1 MKHIKL
7 FESFINEQEDSK
19 QVQTIRKKLEGK
31 PGAKTLI
38 GMYKFYWEK
47 EHQEY
52 KGLELLKKLAYYDQA
67 IRDEKNFDIAQ
78 SVGIQMQQ
86 IDKFNQELSK
96 PFMGKVK
103 AGTEEFSDLWIII
116 QHADNQPKLQQ
127 AFLEVYGEAMKKT
140 NPGNLAYMIDRV
152 AVNTGE
158 AQTTLSQGMDVT
170 YKGKTGWLPRQMK
183 GIKLEGQP
191 VDAEDPDTGEKIQL
205 VRWAASEESK
215 INTAIKVQLGPKNV
229 EKAEAAGI
237 KINLASYVEHVM
249 GTDFV
254 GNWMIKK

>member
-19 QVQTIRKKLEGK
+19 QVQAIRKKLEGK

-67 IRDEKNFDIAQ
+67 IRKDSNFKIAQ
-78 SVGIQMQQ
+78 SLGMQMLEV
-86 IDKFNQELSK
+86 DKFNQELATQ
-96 PFMGKVK
+96 FIGKVK
-103 AGTEEFSDLWIII
+103 AGTKEFDDLWIII
-116 QHADNQPKLQQ
+116 QHADQQPKLQQ
-127 AFLEVYGEAMKKT
+127 AFLKVYGEAMKET
-140 NPGNLAYMIDRV
+140 DPRSLAMLTDRI
-152 AVNTGE
+152 AVNTGQ
-158 AQTTLSQGMDVT
+158 AQTTLSQGMQVT
-170 YKGKTGWLPRQMK
+170 YKGKTGWLPYQMK
-183 GIKLEGQP
+183 GIKTEGQP
-191 VDAEDPDTGEKIQL
+191 VDAVDELDKPCQL

>member
-67 IRDEKNFDIAQ
+67 IRKDSNFKIAQ
-78 SVGIQMQQ
+78 SMGMQMLEV
-86 IDKFNQELSK
+86 DKFNQELAK
-96 PFMGKVK
+96 QFIGKVK
-103 AGTEEFSDLWIII
+103 AGTEEFDDLWIII
-116 QHADNQPKLQQ
+116 QHADQQPKLQQ
-127 AFLEVYGEAMKKT
+127 AFLKVYGEAMKET
-140 NPGNLAYMIDRV
+140 DPRSLAMLTDRI
-152 AVNTGE
+152 AVNTGQ
-158 AQTTLSQGMDVT
+158 AQTTLSQGMQVT
-170 YKGKTGWLPRQMK
+170 YKGKTGWLPYQMK
-183 GIKLEGQP
+183 GIKTEGQP
-191 VDAEDPDTGEKIQL
+191 VDAVDELDKPCQLIKWASSED
-205 VRWAASEESK
+205 SK
-215 INTAIKVQLGPKNV
+215 VNTAIKVQLGPKNV
-229 EKAEAAGI
+229 EKSKAAGI
-237 KINLASYVEHVM
+237 TINLAAYVEHVM

>member
-19 QVQTIRKKLEGK
+19 QVQAIRKKLEGK

-67 IRDEKNFDIAQ
+67 IRDEKNFKIAQ
-78 SVGIQMQQ
+78 SLGMQMLEV
-86 IDKFNQELSK
+86 DKFNQELATQ
-96 PFMGKVK
+96 FIGKVK
-103 AGTEEFSDLWIII
+103 AGTEEFDDLWIII
-116 QHADNQPKLQQ
+116 QHADQQPKLQQ
-127 AFLEVYGEAMKKT
+127 AFLKVYGEAMKET
-140 NPGNLAYMIDRV
+140 DPRSLAMLTDRI
-152 AVNTGE
+152 AVNTGQ
-158 AQTTLSQGMDVT
+158 AQTTLSQGMQVT
-170 YKGKTGWLPRQMK
+170 YKGKTGWLPYQMQ
-183 GIKLEGQP
+183 GIKTEGQP
-191 VDAEDPDTGEKIQL
+191 VDAVDELDKPCQL
-205 VRWAASEESK
+205 IKWAASEESK

-237 KINLASYVEHVM
+237 RINLASYVEHVM